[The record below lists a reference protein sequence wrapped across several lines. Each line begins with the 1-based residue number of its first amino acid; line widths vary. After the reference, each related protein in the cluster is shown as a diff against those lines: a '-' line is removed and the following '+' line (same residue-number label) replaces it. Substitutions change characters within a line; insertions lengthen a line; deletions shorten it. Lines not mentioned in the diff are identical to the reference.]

1 MIVVKIGGSVVDGLH
16 PTAIEDLKKT
26 SEISKVVLVHG
37 GGKEVTT
44 TANKLGKVQGFIV
57 SPGGVRSR
65 YTDKETAEI
74 YTMVMAGKLNKAIVR
89 MLLRDGIKAAGIS
102 GIDGGILKA
111 DRKNKLIIINN
122 KGRKMAIDGGYTGKI
137 NSVDPS
143 LITLLLEEG
152 YLPIISPVALSEE
165 YDFLN
170 VDGDRAAAYVAGALK
185 AKKVIFMTN
194 VNGLALD
201 GILITHITVEQ
212 AKAAL
217 PRIGFGMEKKVLGA
231 IEALQLGVD
240 EAIIAS
246 GQIEKPFSKAIAH
259 DNCTVITQK

>member
-1 MIVVKIGGSVVDGLH
+1 MIVVKIGGSVVDRLY
-16 PTAIEDLKKT
+16 PTTIEDLKKT
-26 SEISKVVLVHG
+26 SEINKVVLVHG

-44 TANKLGKVQGFIV
+44 TANKLGKAQGFIV

-74 YTMVMAGKLNKAIVR
+74 YTMVMAGKLNKSIVR

-102 GIDGGILKA
+102 GIDGGVLKA
-111 DRKNKLIIINN
+111 DRKNKLVIIND

-143 LITLLLEEG
+143 LITLLLQKG
-152 YLPIISPVALSEE
+152 YLPIISPVALSKE

-170 VDGDRAAAYVAGALK
+170 VDGDRAAAYIAGALK

-194 VNGLALD
+194 VNGLELN
-201 GILITHITVEQ
+201 GSLITHITVEQ
-212 AKAAL
+212 AQAAL

-231 IEALQLGVD
+231 IEALQMGVE

-246 GQIEKPFSKAIAH
+246 AQTEKPFSKAIAH
-259 DNCTVITQK
+259 DSCTVITQK

>member
-16 PTAIEDLKKT
+16 PTTIEDLKKI

-44 TANKLGKVQGFIV
+44 TANKLGKAQGFIV

-111 DRKNKLIIINN
+111 DRKNKLVIIND

-143 LITLLLEEG
+143 LITLLLEKG
-152 YLPIISPVALSEE
+152 YLPIISPVALSKE

-170 VDGDRAAAYVAGALK
+170 VDGDRAAAYIAGALK

-194 VNGLALD
+194 VNGLALN
-201 GILITHITVEQ
+201 GSVITHITVEQ

-231 IEALQLGVD
+231 IEALQMGVG

-246 GQIEKPFSKAIAH
+246 AQTEKPFSKAIAH

>member
-44 TANKLGKVQGFIV
+44 TANKLGKAQGFIV

-102 GIDGGILKA
+102 GIDGGILRA
-111 DRKNKLIIINN
+111 DRKNKLIIIND

-143 LITLLLEEG
+143 LITLL
-152 YLPIISPVALSEE
+152 A
-165 YDFLN
+165 F
-170 VDGDRAAAYVAGALK
+170 RAPA
-185 AKKVIFMTN
+185 T
-194 VNGLALD
+194 
-201 GILITHITVEQ
+201 
-212 AKAAL
+212 
-217 PRIGFGMEKKVLGA
+217 
-231 IEALQLGVD
+231 
-240 EAIIAS
+240 
-246 GQIEKPFSKAIAH
+246 
-259 DNCTVITQK
+259 